1 MATVLYDVDMAPSG
15 MHEQD
20 KLKCG
25 VCFQKALRLNFDR
38 IPSNYLTAQLCF
50 SRGSRHEPAMF
61 GLEYHLVVGHWTL
74 TQVFLMFGV
83 RFNAPRFHLV
93 PADAIRSILT
103 GPCYRSLLV
112 LPPYPLSLRALRLW
126 PTWTHKSSAWSY
138 ADTLFYHSRRLR
150 V

>member
-15 MHEQD
+15 IHEQD
-20 KLKCG
+20 ILKCG
-25 VCFQKALRLNFDR
+25 VCFQKSLRLHFDR

-50 SRGSRHEPAMF
+50 SRGSRHGPAMF

-103 GPCYRSLLV
+103 GSLLSIFACTPSLPSVPARTKALANMDPQVVSLV
-112 LPPYPLSLRALRLW
+112 LC
-126 PTWTHKSSAWSY
+126 
-138 ADTLFYHSRRLR
+138 
-150 V
+150 